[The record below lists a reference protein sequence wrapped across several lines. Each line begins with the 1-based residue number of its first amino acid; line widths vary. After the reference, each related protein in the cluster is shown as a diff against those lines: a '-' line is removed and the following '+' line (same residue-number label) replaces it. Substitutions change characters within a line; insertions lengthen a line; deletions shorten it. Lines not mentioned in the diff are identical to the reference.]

1 MKRKPVIAVVGR
13 PNVGKSTF
21 VNRLVGKRQSI
32 VDDLPGVTRDRI
44 YFDVEWQNRQFTVI
58 DTGGIIPGE
67 DDEIM
72 ISIYDQARI
81 ACEEADKIIFLVD
94 GIEGATPVD
103 VDIAN
108 ILRQSD
114 KPIFLAVNKVD
125 SSNQITML
133 SDFYSLAIGEPIAI
147 SALHGSGG
155 VGDLLEEITRDFDI
169 SEEIQED
176 SAIKIA
182 IVGRPNAGKSSI
194 VNALLGEKRVIVSD
208 ISGTTRD
215 SIDSRLKYNGKE
227 FVVIDTAGIR
237 KKSKVDYGVEKF
249 AVDRAIRSIRE
260 CDVALMVIDATEAI
274 NGISDQDKKIA
285 SIITEAGKGMVI
297 AINKWDLI
305 EDKKSNTINKFE
317 QKLANEI
324 PFLDYVP
331 KIYISAITKQRLN
344 NIYTKVEEVYS
355 ECVKRVSTGI
365 LNKVIN
371 EAYAL
376 NPPQTIRNKRL
387 KILYATQ
394 ADVHPPTFLLF
405 ANNEDLLKDHYKRYL
420 ENKIREAFGFFG
432 TSIRISVRTRSEKSR
447 NKRK

>member
-1 MKRKPVIAVVGR
+1 MNRKPIIAVVGR

-44 YFDVEWQNRQFTVI
+44 YFDVEWQHKQFTVI
-58 DTGGIIPGE
+58 DTGGIVPGDE
-67 DDEIM
+67 DEIM
-72 ISIYDQARI
+72 VSIYDQARI

-94 GIEGATPVD
+94 GTDGVTPVD
-103 VDIAN
+103 EDIAN
-108 ILRQSD
+108 ILRQSE
-114 KPIFLAVNKVD
+114 KQIFLAVNKID
-125 SSNQITML
+125 SHNQFAMI

-155 VGDLLEEITRDFDI
+155 VGDLLDEITKDFEQNTETKKEDI
-169 SEEIQED
+169 IRV
-176 SAIKIA
+176 A

-208 ISGTTRD
+208 VSGTTRD
-215 SIDSRLKYNGKE
+215 SIDSKLTYDNQD
-227 FVVIDTAGIR
+227 FVIIDTAGIR

-249 AVDRAIRSIRE
+249 AVDRAIRSIKE
-260 CDVALMVIDATEAI
+260 CDVALLVIDAVEAE

-305 EDKKSNTINKFE
+305 DNKKSNTINKFE
-317 QKLANEI
+317 KKLENEI
-324 PFLDYVP
+324 PFLSYIP
-331 KIYISAITKQRLN
+331 KIYISAQTHQRLN
-344 NIYTKVEEVYS
+344 NIFTRVNEVYN
-355 ECVKRVSTGI
+355 EYTKRVSTGL

-387 KILYATQ
+387 KIMYSTQ
-394 ADVHPPTFLLF
+394 ANSEPPTFILF
-405 ANNEDLLKDHYKRYL
+405 ANDENLLKEHYKRYI
-420 ENKIREAFGFFG
+420 ENKLREAFGFFG
-432 TSIRISVRTRSEKSR
+432 TPIRIAVRQRSEKKS
-447 NKRK
+447 K

>member
-1 MKRKPVIAVVGR
+1 MKRKPIIAVVGR

-44 YFDVEWQNRQFTVI
+44 YFDVEWQNKNFTVI
-58 DTGGIIPGE
+58 DTGGIIPGDE
-67 DDEIM
+67 DEIM
-72 ISIYDQARI
+72 LSIYDQARI
-81 ACEEADKIIFLVD
+81 ACEEAEKIIFIVD
-94 GIEGATPVD
+94 GIEGVTPVD
-103 VDIAN
+103 SDIAN
-108 ILRQSD
+108 ILRQSG

-125 SSNQITML
+125 SSNQITMI

-155 VGDLLEEITRDFDI
+155 VGDLLEEITEDFETDD
-169 SEEIQED
+169 EEQEED
-176 SAIKIA
+176 STIKIA

-215 SIDSRLKYNGKE
+215 SIDSKLEYNNRE
-227 FVVIDTAGIR
+227 FIIIDTAGIR
-237 KKSKVDYGVEKF
+237 KKAKVDYGVEKF

-260 CDVALMVIDATEAI
+260 CDVALMVIDATEAV

-317 QKLANEI
+317 KMIEHEI
-324 PFLDYVP
+324 PFLNYVP
-331 KIYISAITKQRLN
+331 KIYISAVTHQRLN
-344 NIYTKVEEVYS
+344 NIFTKVEEVYK
-355 ECVKRVSTGI
+355 ECTKRVSTGL
-365 LNKVIN
+365 LNKVVN

-387 KILYATQ
+387 KILYSTQ
-394 ADVHPPTFLLF
+394 AAAHPPMFLLF
-405 ANNEDLLKDHYKRYL
+405 ANNEELIKEHYKRYL
-420 ENKIREAFGFFG
+420 ENKLREAFGFFG
-432 TSIRISVRTRSEKSR
+432 TPIKISVRTRSEKA
-447 NKRK
+447 KKK